1 MNTRAE
7 CRRPPDLEVDRH
19 LGSRISHPVSHADR
33 EPGGDFTMIA
43 RANGQARGAR
53 RGPYDTR
60 SPSAR
65 IKALRCR
72 RRGHDQAGTQSLR
85 SNWGRRPI
93 PKAKNARRIGYG
105 ISPTRG
111 RPAMNGCWSQK
122 VLTHARPRRPGCS
135 MRRWCAARWTSS
147 RASWPN

>member
-1 MNTRAE
+1 
-7 CRRPPDLEVDRH
+7 
-19 LGSRISHPVSHADR
+19 
-33 EPGGDFTMIA
+33 MIA

-85 SNWGRRPI
+85 SNWGRRPV
-93 PKAKNARRIGYG
+93 PKAKKRKANRIWYL
-105 ISPTRG
+105 P
-111 RPAMNGCWSQK
+111 N
-122 VLTHARPRRPGCS
+122 PRSAGHEWLLVS
-135 MRRWCAARWTSS
+135 KGADS
-147 RASWPN
+147 RAAAATRLLDETMVRSALDEFPGIMAELN